1 MKGMKRSALTI
12 AFLLPSL
19 LGAVPACALEPLI
32 YFFWMEGCPHCTAAK
47 TFLEKLEARFPQVEI
62 KTYEVSGEEANEKLY
77 RDILALYGIKRQIF
91 PVTFIGDLDPV
102 VGYYTDSTTGAE
114 MEEKVRYCLKNRC
127 GDPIGSF
134 LRKTG
139 RRETVFGAAGGNPPD
154 ELTGALK
161 LPFVKDLN
169 PSQVA
174 LPLFTA
180 VIALLDSA
188 NPCAFFV
195 LTFLM
200 SLLTRLS
207 SSKKMLAIGGTF
219 VFFSAVMYF
228 VFMSAWFNL
237 FFFTRTL
244 RIVTVAAGAAAVCM
258 ALVNIKDFLFFK
270 RGFSLGIPDGKRQ
283 VLVARMRTLAVSGR
297 IPAIIAGTALL
308 ATGANFYEMLCT
320 AGFPM
325 VYTKVLT
332 LKKMEMAAYYFYLM
346 MYNVIYV
353 VPLMVIV
360 VVFAVALG
368 SRKMTERQG
377 RVLKLASGSMMIS
390 LGSVL
395 IVNPSIL
402 SRVSYSVLMV
412 AGAIA
417 LSLLVAFLAKAR
429 LGIDRRA

>member
-1 MKGMKRSALTI
+1 
-12 AFLLPSL
+12 
-19 LGAVPACALEPLI
+19 
-32 YFFWMEGCPHCTAAK
+32 
-47 TFLEKLEARFPQVEI
+47 
-62 KTYEVSGEEANEKLY
+62 
-77 RDILALYGIKRQIF
+77 
-91 PVTFIGDLDPV
+91 
-102 VGYYTDSTTGAE
+102 
-114 MEEKVRYCLKNRC
+114 
-127 GDPIGSF
+127 
-134 LRKTG
+134 
-139 RRETVFGAAGGNPPD
+139 
-154 ELTGALK
+154 
-161 LPFVKDLN
+161 
-169 PSQVA
+169 
-174 LPLFTA
+174 
-180 VIALLDSA
+180 
-188 NPCAFFV
+188 
-195 LTFLM
+195 
-200 SLLTRLS
+200 
-207 SSKKMLAIGGTF
+207 
-219 VFFSAVMYF
+219 MYF